1 MFKYTTPWQ
10 VLCATLEPRVQVRV
24 GALVVLVAPLHSQPA
39 ARGSGEEEED
49 GRAVKCWVERDAG
62 VMLRAQLM
70 GMWQWESCYP
80 KGAVLGYGPMG
91 TTTAWLQVCALV
103 GVPWISLHTG
113 GSTDIRSCLG
123 SRGISGTC
131 AQLAELPQG
140 CAHTAVPTAGCGAPQ
155 PLAWTL
161 SQPHS
166 KTGTAFSP
174 GSTELQVAVPPTPS
188 AW

>member
-1 MFKYTTPWQ
+1 MGLWGP
-10 VLCATLEPRVQVRV
+10 
-24 GALVVLVAPLHSQPA
+24 PL
-39 ARGSGEEEED
+39 SGC
-49 GRAVKCWVERDAG
+49 RSVPI
-62 VMLRAQLM
+62 
-70 GMWQWESCYP
+70 S
-80 KGAVLGYGPMG
+80 
-91 TTTAWLQVCALV
+91 ALV

-113 GSTDIRSCLG
+113 GSTGIRSCLG
-123 SRGISGTC
+123 SRGIPGTC